1 MNYFMIMF
9 RFLYYLIYYCRLL
22 FLSVVLST
30 ILIVLYLGV
39 IIYDSCRDDPKEFV
53 RRKLEQSKQSSG
65 YIMKNSP
72 NLVIGYG
79 TMPNM
84 KAFEEEDKTTGASVG
99 LYMKHLIKHIR

>member
-1 MNYFMIMF
+1 ML

-22 FLSVVLST
+22 FISVVLST
-30 ILIVLYLGV
+30 ILIVLYFLGV